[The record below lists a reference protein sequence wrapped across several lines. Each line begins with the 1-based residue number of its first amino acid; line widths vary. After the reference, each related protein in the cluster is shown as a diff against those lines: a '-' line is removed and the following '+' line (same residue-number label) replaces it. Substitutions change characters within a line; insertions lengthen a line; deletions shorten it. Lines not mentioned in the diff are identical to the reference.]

1 MFFSNDI
8 RLRRDLADRDDPMNV
23 SDWSA
28 IRKATTRHEI
38 VHAFFFES
46 GLGCESDY
54 AQNEEL
60 VDWIA
65 RQGPKLYR
73 AWAEAGA
80 L

>member
-1 MFFSNDI
+1 MS
-8 RLRRDLADRDDPMNV
+8 V
-23 SDWSA
+23 
-28 IRKATTRHEI
+28 
-38 VHAFFFES
+38 FFFVPLSLPPASNAPGVWFLYARRACTRATVRHHKTRGGQTMEQKKS
-46 GLGCESDY
+46 TVSVLG
-54 AQNEEL
+54 EEL

>member
-1 MFFSNDI
+1 
-8 RLRRDLADRDDPMNV
+8 MNV
-23 SDWSA
+23 SDWAA
-28 IRKATTRHEI
+28 IRRQTLRHEI
-38 VHAFFFES
+38 VHAFFLES
-46 GLGCESDY
+46 GLGSESDY

>member
-1 MFFSNDI
+1 MEQKKST
-8 RLRRDLADRDDPMNV
+8 V
-23 SDWSA
+23 S
-28 IRKATTRHEI
+28 
-38 VHAFFFES
+38 V
-46 GLGCESDY
+46 LG
-54 AQNEEL
+54 EEL